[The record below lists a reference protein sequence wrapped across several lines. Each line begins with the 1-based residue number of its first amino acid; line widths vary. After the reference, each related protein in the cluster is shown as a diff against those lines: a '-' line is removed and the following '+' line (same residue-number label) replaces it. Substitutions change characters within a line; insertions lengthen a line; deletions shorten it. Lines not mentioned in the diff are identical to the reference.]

1 MKYCSSVVAFAFL
14 AFGVA
19 FAAVLQYDPLRITS
33 RLQSEMEDLMQ
44 LVMKPHTLSRNVP
57 LQVYKE
63 MGLNPSTRLTDYRW
77 ANCGNKSVE
86 NLLINDIK
94 FSPDPIS
101 LPGTLTVSFSISV
114 NMTVASQLKGVVLLE
129 KQVAGSW
136 IQLPCIGNIGS
147 CTYDDICPL
156 LNQIGDCPDSF
167 KAANVPCKCP
177 FNAGTYTLPGASFE
191 IDASFLPSGD
201 YHIRANLTHG
211 AVDGGCYDIYASFA

>member
-14 AFGVA
+14 AVGVA
-19 FAAVLQYDPLRITS
+19 FAAVLHYDPLKITS
-33 RLQSEMEDLMQ
+33 RLESEMEDLMQ
-44 LVMKPHTLSRNVP
+44 LVMKPHTLSRYIP
-57 LQVYKE
+57 LEVYKK

-77 ANCGNKSVE
+77 KNCGNPSME
-86 NLLINDIK
+86 NLIINDIK

-101 LPGTLTVSFSISV
+101 LAGTLTVSFSINLKV
-114 NMTVASQLKGVVLLE
+114 TVASQLKGVVLLE

-136 IQLPCIGNIGS
+136 IELPCIGNIGS

-156 LNQIGDCPDSF
+156 LSQIGQCPPEF
-167 KAANVPCKCP
+167 NAAGIPCKCP
-177 FNAGTYTLPGASFE
+177 LNAGNYTLPGASFE